1 MTTKTAVLNKA
12 LRALGEAAMV
22 GPDDTRV
29 GVRRCVEAYD
39 DVVTGLLSSHP
50 WNFAMSVVALSG
62 STAPKPG
69 WTYAFPKPG
78 DCLRIVRIS
87 VTDQPD
93 DVGLRYADSA
103 GEILTNQMNPYLR
116 FISSTWRT
124 NEGAWPELFADA
136 VGDTVAYEVGP
147 TLSKGESAMERLE
160 RRATSSTRKAR
171 SWDAQQ
177 QPNFQVPP
185 GRFVRARAGRS
196 WGRDY
201 GES

>member
-1 MTTKTAVLNKA
+1 VTTKTAVLNKA

-78 DCLRIVRIS
+78 DCLRIVRVS

-116 FISSTWRT
+116 FISSSWRT

-136 VGDTVAYEVGP
+136 VGEELSASNLLAGGAVEKFVGR
-147 TLSKGESAMERLE
+147 MEAVVIGIRTDFAWAVLNQC
-160 RRATSSTRKAR
+160 RR
-171 SWDAQQ
+171 
-177 QPNFQVPP
+177 
-185 GRFVRARAGRS
+185 
-196 WGRDY
+196 
-201 GES
+201 E